1 MLANIHQCF
10 GCLPSFIRKWHSW
23 KSWQKNKNQCSKISF
38 FPTTSTNVI
47 PLWNLAS
54 TENIGQSLRPIFF
67 RIFRIF
73 RIFLEFTIHAK
84 VIWAKTK
91 MGIGQHFFHECK
103 WHAPIGDVFL
113 NILIS
118 YLNFSELVWSFYEVF
133 KVMVKRSKGKSI
145 RGAKCFGRNKCF
157 RKLGVKLPSVTQLG
171 A

>member
-1 MLANIHQCF
+1 MAKFDQCF
-10 GCLPSFIRKWHSW
+10 ECLPSFIRKWHSW

-73 RIFLEFTIHAK
+73 LDFTIHAK
-84 VIWAKTK
+84 AIWAKTK

-103 WHAPIGDVFL
+103 WHAHIGDVVL

-118 YLNFSELVWSFYEVF
+118 YLYLLELVWIHYEIF
-133 KVMVKRSKGKSI
+133 KVSVKRWKGKSI
-145 RGAKCFGRNKCF
+145 RGWNELDRNEGFLNFGANQT
-157 RKLGVKLPSVTQLG
+157 GVTQLR
-171 A
+171 AQM